1 MKVKKTLLLLL
12 CIILMLSFAG
22 CTVITDDTLS
32 EQDNSVKSFTFTAF
46 FPDGTHKTYELK
58 SDMNTVGDVLIKEG
72 IISGEKGAYGLYVKK
87 VCDVTLDADKDKMY
101 WAFYV
106 NDSYATSGVDTTKIE
121 EGFKYSFKAEK
132 I

>member
-1 MKVKKTLLLLL
+1 MKLKKILLLILSV
-12 CIILMLSFAG
+12 ILMLSFSG
-22 CTVITDDTLS
+22 CTVINNDALNESDGT
-32 EQDNSVKSFTFTAF
+32 VKEFTFTAF

-87 VCDVTLDADKDKMY
+87 VCDLTLDADKDKMY